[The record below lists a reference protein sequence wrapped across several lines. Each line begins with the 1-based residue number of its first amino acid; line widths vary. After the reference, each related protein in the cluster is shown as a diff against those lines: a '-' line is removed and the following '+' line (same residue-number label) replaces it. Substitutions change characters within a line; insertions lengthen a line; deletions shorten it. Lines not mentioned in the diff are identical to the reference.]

1 MKKALILTR
10 EKKIFLLVI
19 LIDKIIY
26 ELLPGYFLKKKKAD
40 GWLPFENDEEDHEEN
55 GHHGHA
61 QHNAGYHG
69 NLGLSDVNKPRTTG
83 RRSRGSGGW
92 YSCNVMN

>member
-19 LIDKIIY
+19 LIDKNIY
-26 ELLPGYFLKKKKAD
+26 EFLPGYFFFNKTDSL
-40 GWLPFENDEEDHEEN
+40 LPFEYDEEDHEEN

>member
-19 LIDKIIY
+19 LIDKNIY
-26 ELLPGYFLKKKKAD
+26 EFLPGYFFCKKAD
-40 GWLPFENDEEDHEEN
+40 SWLPFENDEEDHEEN

-61 QHNAGYHG
+61 QDNPGYHG